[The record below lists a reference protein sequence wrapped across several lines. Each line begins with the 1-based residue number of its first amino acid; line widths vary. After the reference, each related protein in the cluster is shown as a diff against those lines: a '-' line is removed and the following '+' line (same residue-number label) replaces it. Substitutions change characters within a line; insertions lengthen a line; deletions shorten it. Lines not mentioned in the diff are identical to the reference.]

1 MQKPNSQRD
10 YTSFE
15 GSYQVFLPFNL
26 EFQIDKDDPVRLLRH
41 CIGGMDI
48 TALEKT
54 YQRIDR
60 NLASPRQML
69 AIIVYAGM
77 NHIFS
82 SRRIELACRRDIN
95 FMYLLEGKP
104 VPDHTTIA
112 RFRSKHLASCIKELF
127 AQMDFMLEDMGA
139 ISLQDIFIDGTKIES
154 VANKYKFVWKKSVQ
168 KNQAKLMEKMP
179 DFVEKV
185 KEDFSVSL
193 SHGKDIQL
201 HHLKKLHRKLKVRQK
216 EQGIQFVH
224 GIGKRKTNLQKTMEQ
239 LDEFIARLKNT
250 TNTCISWGIATA
262 LPRQIQMPPS
272 CG

>member
-1 MQKPNSQRD
+1 MKEVIK
-10 YTSFE
+10 YF
-15 GSYQVFLPFNL
+15 FLLILNF
-26 EFQIDKDDPVRLLRH
+26 RLTKMTPSACFAIVL
-41 CIGGMDI
+41 GGMDI

-139 ISLQDIFIDGTKIES
+139 VSLQDIFIDGTKIES

-168 KNQAKLMEKMP
+168 KNQAKLMEKLP
-179 DFVEKV
+179 DFVDKV
-185 KEDFSVSL
+185 KEDFW
-193 SHGKDIQL
+193 I
-201 HHLKKLHRKLKVRQK
+201 
-216 EQGIQFVH
+216 
-224 GIGKRKTNLQKTMEQ
+224 
-239 LDEFIARLKNT
+239 IASAN
-250 TNTCISWGIATA
+250 
-262 LPRQIQMPPS
+262 
-272 CG
+272 

>member
-1 MQKPNSQRD
+1 MTKPNSQKD

-15 GSYQVFLPFNL
+15 RSYQVFLPFNL
-26 EFQIDKDDPVRLLRH
+26 EFQVSKDDSVRLLRH

-82 SRRIELACRRDIN
+82 SRRIELACRLDIN

-112 RFRSKHLASCIKELF
+112 IARFRSKHLAPCIKKLF
-127 AQMDFMLEDMGA
+127 AQMDFMLEDAGA

-168 KNQAKLMEKMP
+168 KNHAKLMEKLP
-179 DFVEKV
+179 DFVDKA

-193 SHGKDIQL
+193 SHGKDI
-201 HHLKKLHRKLKVRQK
+201 HL
-216 EQGIQFVH
+216 
-224 GIGKRKTNLQKTMEQ
+224 N
-239 LDEFIARLKNT
+239 
-250 TNTCISWGIATA
+250 
-262 LPRQIQMPPS
+262 
-272 CG
+272 

>member
-77 NHIFS
+77 NH
-82 SRRIELACRRDIN
+82 N

-154 VANKYKFVWKKSVQ
+154 VANKYKFVWKKSR
-168 KNQAKLMEKMP
+168 KIFRFPSHMAK
-179 DFVEKV
+179 
-185 KEDFSVSL
+185 
-193 SHGKDIQL
+193 
-201 HHLKKLHRKLKVRQK
+201 
-216 EQGIQFVH
+216 
-224 GIGKRKTNLQKTMEQ
+224 
-239 LDEFIARLKNT
+239 
-250 TNTCISWGIATA
+250 ISNCTI
-262 LPRQIQMPPS
+262 
-272 CG
+272 